1 MFFLQNRGASGH
13 LDLFDANSLF
23 SQSMKISHI
32 LPLDGVRAT
41 AALMVLV
48 FHCFQITTFH
58 SSWGLALQKLGFLG
72 QTGVSLFFVLS
83 GFLITRILLQ
93 QKNEPHYL
101 FNFFMRRALRIFP
114 LYFLYL
120 CLIYFIIPLL
130 FDKNIPDIS
139 QQWYYWIYLQDFA
152 ITFRWPAIGPKHFWS
167 LAIEEH
173 FYMFWPFVVLYGKMQ
188 NLFTAVFLLIGI
200 SIVTRILLVQGQY
213 ETYFFTFARLDE
225 ISLGC
230 LLAILERKGVLA
242 EWSLQKVQIAFIL
255 VLGAAGVLW
264 FQFSSLAN
272 PIIQVVKYQFIS
284 ITYFLAV
291 AWVIMAPQQK
301 LIIRLLSSK
310 FMVFTGSISYG
321 IYVYQAIAIEWVK
334 HYNIQNNFLFFAS
347 VTAAIYSIATLSFY
361 LIEKPIL
368 GLKSR
373 FTR

>member
-1 MFFLQNRGASGH
+1 
-13 LDLFDANSLF
+13 
-23 SQSMKISHI
+23 MKSTHI

-41 AALMVLV
+41 AALMVLF
-48 FHCFQITTFH
+48 FHCFQIRNFD
-58 SSWGLALQKLGFLG
+58 SAWGLTLQKIGFLG

-93 QKNEPHYL
+93 QKSEPHYL

-120 CLIYFIIPLL
+120 SLAYFIIPLV
-130 FDKNIPDIS
+130 FDKNIPDPS
-139 QQWYYWIYLQDFA
+139 QQFFYWLYLQDFA
-152 ITFRWPAIGPKHFWS
+152 ITFRWPSVGPRHFWS

-173 FYMFWPFVVLYGKMQ
+173 FYMFWPFIVLHGNIKS
-188 NLFTAVFLLIGI
+188 LRIAVFVLIGI
-200 SIVTRILLVQGQY
+200 SIVTRILLVQGNY

-230 LLAILERKGVLA
+230 LLAILELEGAL
-242 EWSLQKVQIAFIL
+242 EIWSLRKVQIAFGCLIIL
-255 VLGAAGVLW
+255 SGILW

-284 ITYFLAV
+284 LTYFLAV
-291 AWVIMAPQQK
+291 TWVIMAPAQNW
-301 LIIRLLSSK
+301 IVRFLSSK
-310 FMVFTGSISYG
+310 FMVYTGSISYG
-321 IYVYQAIAIEWVK
+321 IYVYQAIAIEWMK
-334 HYNIQNNFLFFAS
+334 HYDIQNSLYFFTG
-347 VTAAIYSIATLSFY
+347 VTAVIYSIATLSFY